1 MQKSASRRESP
12 IPERV
17 KRIQPYRRFCPEA
30 EEDLTR
36 LVGAATQRTIRVR
49 YLSANPASLVSQN
62 TLASEKA
69 RASLV
74 EEPTLRADTLR
85 GIRDGSLPAIL
96 AYRNNNGDLCS
107 FDDYLKLAVACDAEI
122 DEVRVVVLGEGNEW
136 LKTKNQ
142 APTVREA

>member
-1 MQKSASRRESP
+1 MQKSAFRKERP
-12 IPERV
+12 TLERV
-17 KRIQPYRRFCPEA
+17 KRVQPYRRFCPEA

-36 LVGAATQRTIRVR
+36 LVGAAMQRTIRVR

-69 RASLV
+69 KATLV
-74 EEPTLRADTLR
+74 EKPALREATLR
-85 GIRDGSLPAIL
+85 GILDGSLPAIL
-96 AYRNNNGDLCS
+96 VYRNNNGDLCS
-107 FDDYLKLAVACDAEI
+107 FDDYLMLAAACDANI

-136 LKTKNQ
+136 LQTKNQ

>member
-1 MQKSASRRESP
+1 MQKSAFRRERP
-12 IPERV
+12 TLEGV

-36 LVGAATQRTIRVR
+36 LFGAAMQRTIPVR
-49 YLSANPASLVSQN
+49 YLSANPASLVCQN
-62 TLASEKA
+62 TLALEKA
-69 RASLV
+69 KANLV
-74 EEPTLRADTLR
+74 EEPTLREDTLR
-85 GIRDGSLPAIL
+85 GILDGSLPAIL

-107 FDDYLKLAVACDAEI
+107 FDDYLKLAVACDAKI

-136 LKTKNQ
+136 LKTKDQ